1 MSSAVKPS
9 LKPTRNS
16 ANILRPDFVQ
26 SLGVSGGAP
35 LIVTVPH
42 SGERLPPEATWLVG
56 LDERLLMYDVDR
68 FVDELYSDSLTAHGI
83 AWVKTEWHRYACD
96 LNRLETDVDQAS
108 VVGAPEPVGRHPRGL
123 HWSKT
128 TMGDVLMAE
137 PVSYEVH
144 RLIVER
150 CFRPFHE
157 AVNEMA
163 EAVLPKSER
172 SEARPLFHL
181 DLHSMPSLG
190 TKEHRD
196 PGEFRADLV
205 ISNQD
210 GASSSS
216 DFFKLVC
223 EAGRGQGFEV
233 RENWP
238 YKGGRIT
245 ETYGRPRDGWQTVQ
259 IELNRKLYMNETT
272 KQKIEPSFGETKLRV
287 GRMLAEIH
295 NRVSQTETG
304 R

>member
-1 MSSAVKPS
+1 VSSTVKPS
-9 LKPTRNS
+9 LKAKKNS

-26 SLGVSGGAP
+26 SLGDGSRP

-42 SGERLPPEATWLVG
+42 SGENLPPEATWLQG

-68 FVDELYSDSLTAHGI
+68 YVDDLYSTSLSGNGI
-83 AWVKTEWHRYACD
+83 AWVKTQWHRYACD

-108 VVGAPEPVGRHPRGL
+108 VVGASEPVGRHPRGL

-128 TMGDVLMAE
+128 TMGDVLMLKPISIE
-137 PVSYEVH
+137 TH
-144 RLIVER
+144 RAIVQR

-157 AVNEMA
+157 AVAEVA
-163 EAVLPKSER
+163 EAVRSKDER
-172 SEARPLFHL
+172 SAAHPLFHL

-190 TKEHRD
+190 TSEHRD
-196 PGEFRADLV
+196 PGELRADLV

-210 GASSSS
+210 GKSSSS
-216 DFFKLVC
+216 EFFELVC
-223 EAGRGQGFEV
+223 QAGRAQGFKV

-259 IELNRKLYMNETT
+259 IELNRKLYMDEVSKHKVDSLYSAT
-272 KQKIEPSFGETKLRV
+272 QIRV
-287 GRMLAEIH
+287 GEMLTDIH
-295 NRVSQTETG
+295 RRISVTN
-304 R
+304 